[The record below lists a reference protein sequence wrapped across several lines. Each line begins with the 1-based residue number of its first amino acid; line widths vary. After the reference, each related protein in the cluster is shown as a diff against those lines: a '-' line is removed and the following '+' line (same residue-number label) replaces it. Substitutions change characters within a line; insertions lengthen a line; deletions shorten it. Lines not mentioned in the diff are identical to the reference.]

1 MVMKKISGFLWA
13 FIALVLVFFTAGAF
27 MLGTTKHTGKSLV
40 CETEKTVYYTV
51 SLESGDSLAEVYV
64 NVGSV
69 YLPVGGDAN
78 LYVKYST
85 SSTSTTNWKRVSLPI
100 SIANL
105 QSETG
110 VSGSN
115 YNWLC
120 YAKDKSLQNVKRLSV
135 SAEANIELCEII
147 CLNQDGEVIPLSYGE
162 NGSKGADYKE
172 EQVAKTLDAQK
183 SFYKETGAYYAY
195 TQEEGEWLTSVN
207 NVLLGTE
214 VTAGNVYSLARG
226 YNYLAILLHVP
237 AVAAFGA
244 SPFALRITPF
254 IALCVGVVFLYLL
267 AKEFLKKDGY
277 AFCAGV
283 CGMAAALAVLRTAG
297 AGAFVA
303 SALLGAAYFAARFFA
318 RGISS
323 KHIVKG
329 GLNILFAGVFAAVAL
344 AMDTMAIF
352 GVAGVLTLLG
362 FGLRRQHL
370 AYKLAREKSAE
381 TSANIDKLRY
391 EQDYKNR
398 VVYCFGGLAFIAVTF
413 VLILFAAVASYPAIM
428 RVYGSSTGFV
438 TAMWKGIKAGAW
450 NKGMGGRANVWKWF
464 IGASAPIGVRIAC
477 IVGAVS
483 LIASTAFVVLGFIQ
497 KTADKS
503 ALRVRRAYFV
513 LLGAVVSCMAAAL
526 VKGGVTAMPS
536 VLFLTAYVAF
546 FALVLASAVSALTL
560 LKNRT
565 QKGDNK

>member
-1 MVMKKISGFLWA
+1 MKKISGFLWA
-13 FIALVLVFFTAGAF
+13 FIALVIVFLTAGAF

-115 YNWLC
+115 YHWLC

-172 EQVAKTLDAQK
+172 EQVAKTLDAQE

-226 YNYLAILLHVP
+226 YNYLATLLHVP
-237 AVAAFGA
+237 AVAVFGG

-267 AKEFLKKDGY
+267 VKEFLKKDGY

-344 AMDTMAIF
+344 ATDTMAIF
-352 GVAGVLTLLG
+352 GVLGVLTLLG
-362 FGLRRQHL
+362 FGLRRQYL
-370 AYKLAREKSAE
+370 AYKLAMEKSAE

-398 VVYCFGGLAFIAVTF
+398 VAYCFGGLAFIAVTF

-438 TAMWKGIKAGAW
+438 TAMWKGVKAGAW
-450 NKGMGGRANVWKWF
+450 NKGMGGRVNVWKWF

-497 KTADKS
+497 KTADKR

-513 LLGAVVSCMAAAL
+513 LLGAVVSCVAAAL

-546 FALVLASAVSALTL
+546 FALVLASAVSGLTL

>member
-1 MVMKKISGFLWA
+1 MKKISGFLWA
-13 FIALVLVFFTAGAF
+13 FMALVLVFLTAGAF

-172 EQVAKTLDAQK
+172 EQVAKTLDAQE
-183 SFYKETGAYYAY
+183 SFYKETSAYYAY

-267 AKEFLKKDGY
+267 VKEFLKKDGY

-344 AMDTMAIF
+344 ATDTMAIF

-483 LIASTAFVVLGFIQ
+483 LITSTAFVVLGFIQ
-497 KTADKS
+497 KTADKR

-513 LLGAVVSCMAAAL
+513 LLGAVVSCIAAAL